1 LLGVYVDDG
10 FYVLVEGDEWGFEL
24 VEFAAVLV
32 DFEEVGAALVEALL
46 QVQLERWFVEQF
58 LYF

>member
-32 DFEEVGAALVEALL
+32 DFEEVGAAFVEALL
-46 QVQLERWFVEQF
+46 QVQLE
-58 LYF
+58 